1 MASMAALLLLV
12 AWNISEADKVV
23 HFFRTAPK
31 GDIIVLATCLSLTV
45 LFDMVIAIGVGIVL
59 ASLLFMRDISEMT
72 KVSDISD
79 NSKLISN
86 PLPAGW
92 AVYKI
97 NGPLFFAA
105 ADRIFSEL
113 TAHTRDKKAVI
124 LYMDAVPV
132 IDAGGL
138 AALLKF
144 LNASAKHNTE
154 VRIADLQFQPLKTLA
169 RSGLKPQDDVLGFYP
184 SLQAALPLNSGQ
196 TDRTAGDAEQL
207 V

>member
-1 MASMAALLLLV
+1 
-12 AWNISEADKVV
+12 
-23 HFFRTAPK
+23 
-31 GDIIVLATCLSLTV
+31 
-45 LFDMVIAIGVGIVL
+45 
-59 ASLLFMRDISEMT
+59 
-72 KVSDISD
+72 
-79 NSKLISN
+79 
-86 PLPAGW
+86 
-92 AVYKI
+92 
-97 NGPLFFAA
+97 
-105 ADRIFSEL
+105 
-113 TAHTRDKKAVI
+113 
-124 LYMDAVPV
+124 MDAVPV